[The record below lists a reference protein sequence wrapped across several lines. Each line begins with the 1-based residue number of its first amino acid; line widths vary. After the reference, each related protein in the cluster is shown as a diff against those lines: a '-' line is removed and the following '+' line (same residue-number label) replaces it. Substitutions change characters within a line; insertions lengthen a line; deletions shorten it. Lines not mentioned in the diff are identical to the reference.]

1 LKDLNKYSSK
11 WQNERDKR
19 IQAGLAPNPVGE
31 EEKNVKA
38 LTQLMIRND
47 SGVIIHGRELQTPS
61 ATILMKSNIYYKKL

>member
-31 EEKNVKA
+31 EE
-38 LTQLMIRND
+38 
-47 SGVIIHGRELQTPS
+47 
-61 ATILMKSNIYYKKL
+61 